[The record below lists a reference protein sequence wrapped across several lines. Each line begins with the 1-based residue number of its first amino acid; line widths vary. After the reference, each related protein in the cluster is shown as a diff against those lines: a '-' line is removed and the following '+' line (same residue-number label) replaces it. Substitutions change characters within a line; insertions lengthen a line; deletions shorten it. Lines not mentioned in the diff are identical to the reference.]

1 MRDSA
6 AAGTAERSRIS
17 DTGDADL
24 RAVGGTLDQ
33 TAVDHA
39 CAAVRAFEGN
49 KVQRGSQINSSVGY
63 LAAALS
69 GRSR

>member
-6 AAGTAERSRIS
+6 AAGTAERSRIF
-17 DTGDADL
+17 DTGDSDL
-24 RAVGGTLDQ
+24 RAVSGTLDQ

-39 CAAVRAFEGN
+39 CAAAQAFEGN
-49 KVQRGSQINSSVGY
+49 KVHRGSQINSSVGY
-63 LAAALS
+63 LAGASS